1 MTMEFIFAVVT
12 AVVTALIGVITKNN
26 VVPARLVPIQ
36 NLIIGVVAAVVA
48 IYFHLFDDVGLA
60 LLVSLGMSLG
70 VGGTYDL
77 VNTNIKEKTTYK
89 K

>member
-77 VNTNIKEKTTYK
+77 VNTNIKEKTMYK

>member
-70 VGGTYDL
+70 IGGTYDL
-77 VNTNIKEKTTYK
+77 VNTNIKEKTMYK